1 MTAKNNEKQASFV
14 LADEAKNII
23 RIMSSFGGKFTKKFV
38 NDRNPDDD
46 DDRKP
51 DEDFEDMMT

>member
-23 RIMSSFGGKFTKKFV
+23 RIMSSFGGKFTQNFV
-38 NDRNPDDD
+38 IDINPDND

>member
-23 RIMSSFGGKFTKKFV
+23 RIMSSFGGKFTQNFV
-38 NDRNPDDD
+38 INKNPDDD

>member
-1 MTAKNNEKQASFV
+1 MTAKNNEKQAFFV

-23 RIMSSFGGKFTKKFV
+23 RIMSSFGGKFTQNFIIG
-38 NDRNPDDD
+38 RNPDN

>member
-23 RIMSSFGGKFTKKFV
+23 RIMSSFGGKFSQKFV
-38 NDRNPDDD
+38 INENPDDD